1 MDDSLKILLQA
12 QLDTKTSLSTI
23 NGQIRQ
29 LSKGLEKL
37 NVKINFD
44 DNVLRDLNSQIKEIT
59 KDLTKSN
66 DVSVKINTSKLEKT
80 KSIFKDI
87 EGELISLKEKVSFDK
102 EGNQITKLVSQF
114 KLLDGTIKTI
124 TQGSSGRI
132 INEQSEKNLQK
143 IQNDREKALQQEQK
157 IRENITKQEQQSL
170 AQMQKQYQT
179 TLDLFNTLKNDSKNL
194 FKVSGDRNDLE
205 KYINQLASIKV
216 QLSDMQKG
224 KLSITDS
231 KTTQEIQ
238 KQLSLMEQ
246 EFNRQKSVIDLARQK
261 EQILTQINTKLKEI
275 QGLRSNTADSGE
287 IERLNKIEQ
296 SLKGV
301 KTNATDAN
309 SQLKLINAE
318 IKNFKIDAK
327 QSEAFKKLAFDIEQF
342 QKNTKSKLQNLF
354 DLGRIDSSQL
364 NKFLGQVNSLST
376 STPNARQEMIAL
388 RNEITNVARNANT
401 GATGIQKFAKNV
413 LQLAGISSVY
423 TVMQSLVGITKE
435 LTSNVMELDSA
446 MISLQRVSSGT
457 TSTYEE
463 FKNNMFQVAD
473 SVGSTATNM
482 INSAKEFSQLGYS
495 LEESGKLAET
505 ASKLATAGEMS
516 IDEATKN
523 LTASLTAFNM
533 EVADSEKIA
542 DIYNKMGNV
551 MSVTSSD
558 VGQALQRSANALAQA
573 NNSLEESVALI
584 ATANRSIQ
592 NSERVGT
599 ALKTISMRI
608 RGVSE
613 DGEVLNEKL
622 GEIVEKYTGVKI
634 FDEATQEFKS
644 TYQIVLELS
653 KVWSTL
659 SDKQQALLAEKLSGK
674 QNAEVFLAM
683 LNNSKDLVKGLE
695 EAQNALGTTE
705 EEMAIVMTSYEAK
718 VNQLKNA
725 WLELGQ
731 TLINSEFVKGLID
744 GLTNLVQGIT
754 TLVDNLDRVKPV
766 LGTILVLITS
776 IKAQNI
782 LASITSSVSGIK
794 TLGTSLGSLVGLL
807 GNATTGAMSFSSVL
821 SALNLNPVVL
831 GITALA
837 GSLLYF
843 KNKADEARIAEEQL
857 DQQRTQKLNTLK
869 EEVSSTENVRKS
881 YDEINES
888 TMTRAEKARELTKLQ
903 LDLIN
908 TYGAEA
914 NGIDLING
922 NYNQN
927 IAILDELIRKKKEY
941 LAQELGDKN
950 EDLSLD
956 AMNAR
961 TMGGDFSKG
970 EIYHVDDTQ
979 AEELDLITEQ
989 LNEMYD
995 NAKISSTALDDLFG
1009 KKRTISFVGDIN
1021 ESLEMM
1027 KVMKEMMKGTSLE
1040 GTDLYDALTDGISK
1054 MSDIA
1059 MEYNSNELERLK
1071 IQSDLIASEAM
1082 RQAGIEDLNDATDEQ
1097 ISKCSNYID
1106 TLSDVDKKA
1115 KDLASSLLG
1124 ISTASDADGIE
1135 TITAKL
1141 NGLKKSSE
1149 ECEQAVG
1156 KIETAMADLTGILE
1170 DLDAGNGITS
1180 GSLKK
1185 IISNY
1190 PDLLQYMNDEGELRE
1205 QLQKKMED
1213 YSDQYK
1219 NSSR

>member
-1 MDDSLKILLQA
+1 MDDLMLLLQA
-12 QLDTKTSLSTI
+12 QLEMQKTKDNI
-23 NGQIRQ
+23 NAQIKT
-29 LSKGLEKL
+29 LNGNLDKL
-37 NVKINFD
+37 NLKINFD
-44 DNVLRDLNSQIKEIT
+44 DNILKALNDQIKEIT

-143 IQNDREKALQQEQK
+143 IQNEREKALQQEQK

-457 TSTYEE
+457 ASTYEE

-608 RGVSE
+608 RSVSE
-613 DGEVLNEKL
+613 DGEVLDEKL

-644 TYQIVLELS
+644 TY
-653 KVWSTL
+653 
-659 SDKQQALLAEKLSGK
+659 
-674 QNAEVFLAM
+674 
-683 LNNSKDLVKGLE
+683 
-695 EAQNALGTTE
+695 
-705 EEMAIVMTSYEAK
+705 
-718 VNQLKNA
+718 
-725 WLELGQ
+725 
-731 TLINSEFVKGLID
+731 
-744 GLTNLVQGIT
+744 
-754 TLVDNLDRVKPV
+754 
-766 LGTILVLITS
+766 
-776 IKAQNI
+776 
-782 LASITSSVSGIK
+782 
-794 TLGTSLGSLVGLL
+794 
-807 GNATTGAMSFSSVL
+807 
-821 SALNLNPVVL
+821 
-831 GITALA
+831 
-837 GSLLYF
+837 
-843 KNKADEARIAEEQL
+843 
-857 DQQRTQKLNTLK
+857 
-869 EEVSSTENVRKS
+869 
-881 YDEINES
+881 EINKTVS
-888 TMTRAEKARELTKLQ
+888 L
-903 LDLIN
+903 
-908 TYGAEA
+908 YG
-914 NGIDLING
+914 
-922 NYNQN
+922 N
-927 IAILDELIRKKKEY
+927 I
-941 LAQELGDKN
+941 
-950 EDLSLD
+950 
-956 AMNAR
+956 
-961 TMGGDFSKG
+961 
-970 EIYHVDDTQ
+970 
-979 AEELDLITEQ
+979 
-989 LNEMYD
+989 
-995 NAKISSTALDDLFG
+995 
-1009 KKRTISFVGDIN
+1009 
-1021 ESLEMM
+1021 
-1027 KVMKEMMKGTSLE
+1027 
-1040 GTDLYDALTDGISK
+1040 
-1054 MSDIA
+1054 
-1059 MEYNSNELERLK
+1059 
-1071 IQSDLIASEAM
+1071 
-1082 RQAGIEDLNDATDEQ
+1082 
-1097 ISKCSNYID
+1097 
-1106 TLSDVDKKA
+1106 
-1115 KDLASSLLG
+1115 
-1124 ISTASDADGIE
+1124 
-1135 TITAKL
+1135 
-1141 NGLKKSSE
+1141 
-1149 ECEQAVG
+1149 
-1156 KIETAMADLTGILE
+1156 
-1170 DLDAGNGITS
+1170 
-1180 GSLKK
+1180 
-1185 IISNY
+1185 
-1190 PDLLQYMNDEGELRE
+1190 
-1205 QLQKKMED
+1205 
-1213 YSDQYK
+1213 
-1219 NSSR
+1219 

>member
-1 MDDSLKILLQA
+1 MDDLMLLLQA
-12 QLDTKTSLSTI
+12 QLEMQKTKDNI
-23 NGQIRQ
+23 NAQIKT
-29 LSKGLEKL
+29 LNGNLDKL
-37 NVKINFD
+37 NLKINFD
-44 DNVLRDLNSQIKEIT
+44 DNILKALNDQIKEIT

-124 TQGSSGRI
+124 TQGSNGRI

-143 IQNDREKALQQEQK
+143 IQNEREKALQQEQK

-457 TSTYEE
+457 ASTYEE

-608 RGVSE
+608 RSVSE
-613 DGEVLNEKL
+613 DGEVLDEKL

-644 TYQIVLELS
+644 TY
-653 KVWSTL
+653 
-659 SDKQQALLAEKLSGK
+659 
-674 QNAEVFLAM
+674 
-683 LNNSKDLVKGLE
+683 
-695 EAQNALGTTE
+695 
-705 EEMAIVMTSYEAK
+705 
-718 VNQLKNA
+718 
-725 WLELGQ
+725 
-731 TLINSEFVKGLID
+731 
-744 GLTNLVQGIT
+744 
-754 TLVDNLDRVKPV
+754 
-766 LGTILVLITS
+766 
-776 IKAQNI
+776 
-782 LASITSSVSGIK
+782 
-794 TLGTSLGSLVGLL
+794 
-807 GNATTGAMSFSSVL
+807 
-821 SALNLNPVVL
+821 
-831 GITALA
+831 
-837 GSLLYF
+837 
-843 KNKADEARIAEEQL
+843 
-857 DQQRTQKLNTLK
+857 
-869 EEVSSTENVRKS
+869 
-881 YDEINES
+881 EINKTVS
-888 TMTRAEKARELTKLQ
+888 L
-903 LDLIN
+903 
-908 TYGAEA
+908 YG
-914 NGIDLING
+914 
-922 NYNQN
+922 N
-927 IAILDELIRKKKEY
+927 I
-941 LAQELGDKN
+941 
-950 EDLSLD
+950 
-956 AMNAR
+956 
-961 TMGGDFSKG
+961 
-970 EIYHVDDTQ
+970 
-979 AEELDLITEQ
+979 
-989 LNEMYD
+989 
-995 NAKISSTALDDLFG
+995 
-1009 KKRTISFVGDIN
+1009 
-1021 ESLEMM
+1021 
-1027 KVMKEMMKGTSLE
+1027 
-1040 GTDLYDALTDGISK
+1040 
-1054 MSDIA
+1054 
-1059 MEYNSNELERLK
+1059 
-1071 IQSDLIASEAM
+1071 
-1082 RQAGIEDLNDATDEQ
+1082 
-1097 ISKCSNYID
+1097 
-1106 TLSDVDKKA
+1106 
-1115 KDLASSLLG
+1115 
-1124 ISTASDADGIE
+1124 
-1135 TITAKL
+1135 
-1141 NGLKKSSE
+1141 
-1149 ECEQAVG
+1149 
-1156 KIETAMADLTGILE
+1156 
-1170 DLDAGNGITS
+1170 
-1180 GSLKK
+1180 
-1185 IISNY
+1185 
-1190 PDLLQYMNDEGELRE
+1190 
-1205 QLQKKMED
+1205 
-1213 YSDQYK
+1213 
-1219 NSSR
+1219 

>member
-1 MDDSLKILLQA
+1 
-12 QLDTKTSLSTI
+12 
-23 NGQIRQ
+23 
-29 LSKGLEKL
+29 
-37 NVKINFD
+37 
-44 DNVLRDLNSQIKEIT
+44 
-59 KDLTKSN
+59 
-66 DVSVKINTSKLEKT
+66 
-80 KSIFKDI
+80 
-87 EGELISLKEKVSFDK
+87 
-102 EGNQITKLVSQF
+102 
-114 KLLDGTIKTI
+114 
-124 TQGSSGRI
+124 
-132 INEQSEKNLQK
+132 
-143 IQNDREKALQQEQK
+143 
-157 IRENITKQEQQSL
+157 
-170 AQMQKQYQT
+170 MQKQYQT

-216 QLSDMQKG
+216 QLSDMKKG

-318 IKNFKIDAK
+318 IKNFKIDSK

-613 DGEVLNEKL
+613 DGEVLDEKL

-644 TYQIVLELS
+644 TY
-653 KVWSTL
+653 
-659 SDKQQALLAEKLSGK
+659 
-674 QNAEVFLAM
+674 
-683 LNNSKDLVKGLE
+683 
-695 EAQNALGTTE
+695 
-705 EEMAIVMTSYEAK
+705 
-718 VNQLKNA
+718 
-725 WLELGQ
+725 
-731 TLINSEFVKGLID
+731 
-744 GLTNLVQGIT
+744 
-754 TLVDNLDRVKPV
+754 
-766 LGTILVLITS
+766 
-776 IKAQNI
+776 
-782 LASITSSVSGIK
+782 
-794 TLGTSLGSLVGLL
+794 
-807 GNATTGAMSFSSVL
+807 
-821 SALNLNPVVL
+821 
-831 GITALA
+831 
-837 GSLLYF
+837 
-843 KNKADEARIAEEQL
+843 
-857 DQQRTQKLNTLK
+857 
-869 EEVSSTENVRKS
+869 
-881 YDEINES
+881 EINKTVS
-888 TMTRAEKARELTKLQ
+888 L
-903 LDLIN
+903 
-908 TYGAEA
+908 YG
-914 NGIDLING
+914 
-922 NYNQN
+922 N
-927 IAILDELIRKKKEY
+927 I
-941 LAQELGDKN
+941 
-950 EDLSLD
+950 
-956 AMNAR
+956 
-961 TMGGDFSKG
+961 
-970 EIYHVDDTQ
+970 
-979 AEELDLITEQ
+979 
-989 LNEMYD
+989 
-995 NAKISSTALDDLFG
+995 
-1009 KKRTISFVGDIN
+1009 
-1021 ESLEMM
+1021 
-1027 KVMKEMMKGTSLE
+1027 
-1040 GTDLYDALTDGISK
+1040 
-1054 MSDIA
+1054 
-1059 MEYNSNELERLK
+1059 
-1071 IQSDLIASEAM
+1071 
-1082 RQAGIEDLNDATDEQ
+1082 
-1097 ISKCSNYID
+1097 
-1106 TLSDVDKKA
+1106 
-1115 KDLASSLLG
+1115 
-1124 ISTASDADGIE
+1124 
-1135 TITAKL
+1135 
-1141 NGLKKSSE
+1141 
-1149 ECEQAVG
+1149 
-1156 KIETAMADLTGILE
+1156 
-1170 DLDAGNGITS
+1170 
-1180 GSLKK
+1180 
-1185 IISNY
+1185 
-1190 PDLLQYMNDEGELRE
+1190 
-1205 QLQKKMED
+1205 
-1213 YSDQYK
+1213 
-1219 NSSR
+1219 

>member
-23 NGQIRQ
+23 NGQIKQ

-124 TQGSSGRI
+124 TQGSNGRI

-342 QKNTKSKLQNLF
+342 QQNTKSKLQNLF

-457 TSTYEE
+457 ASTYEE

-533 EVADSEKIA
+533 EVADSGKIA

-608 RGVSE
+608 RGKIM
-613 DGEVLNEKL
+613 LKYI
-622 GEIVEKYTGVKI
+622 EIC
-634 FDEATQEFKS
+634 A
-644 TYQIVLELS
+644 
-653 KVWSTL
+653 
-659 SDKQQALLAEKLSGK
+659 
-674 QNAEVFLAM
+674 
-683 LNNSKDLVKGLE
+683 
-695 EAQNALGTTE
+695 
-705 EEMAIVMTSYEAK
+705 
-718 VNQLKNA
+718 
-725 WLELGQ
+725 
-731 TLINSEFVKGLID
+731 
-744 GLTNLVQGIT
+744 
-754 TLVDNLDRVKPV
+754 
-766 LGTILVLITS
+766 
-776 IKAQNI
+776 
-782 LASITSSVSGIK
+782 
-794 TLGTSLGSLVGLL
+794 
-807 GNATTGAMSFSSVL
+807 
-821 SALNLNPVVL
+821 
-831 GITALA
+831 
-837 GSLLYF
+837 
-843 KNKADEARIAEEQL
+843 
-857 DQQRTQKLNTLK
+857 
-869 EEVSSTENVRKS
+869 
-881 YDEINES
+881 
-888 TMTRAEKARELTKLQ
+888 
-903 LDLIN
+903 
-908 TYGAEA
+908 
-914 NGIDLING
+914 
-922 NYNQN
+922 
-927 IAILDELIRKKKEY
+927 
-941 LAQELGDKN
+941 
-950 EDLSLD
+950 
-956 AMNAR
+956 
-961 TMGGDFSKG
+961 
-970 EIYHVDDTQ
+970 
-979 AEELDLITEQ
+979 
-989 LNEMYD
+989 
-995 NAKISSTALDDLFG
+995 
-1009 KKRTISFVGDIN
+1009 
-1021 ESLEMM
+1021 
-1027 KVMKEMMKGTSLE
+1027 
-1040 GTDLYDALTDGISK
+1040 
-1054 MSDIA
+1054 
-1059 MEYNSNELERLK
+1059 
-1071 IQSDLIASEAM
+1071 
-1082 RQAGIEDLNDATDEQ
+1082 
-1097 ISKCSNYID
+1097 
-1106 TLSDVDKKA
+1106 
-1115 KDLASSLLG
+1115 
-1124 ISTASDADGIE
+1124 
-1135 TITAKL
+1135 
-1141 NGLKKSSE
+1141 
-1149 ECEQAVG
+1149 
-1156 KIETAMADLTGILE
+1156 
-1170 DLDAGNGITS
+1170 
-1180 GSLKK
+1180 
-1185 IISNY
+1185 
-1190 PDLLQYMNDEGELRE
+1190 
-1205 QLQKKMED
+1205 
-1213 YSDQYK
+1213 
-1219 NSSR
+1219 

>member
-1 MDDSLKILLQA
+1 MEDSLKLVLQA
-12 QLDTKTSLSTI
+12 ELDKATSLNNI
-23 NGQIRQ
+23 NKQIEQ

-342 QKNTKSKLQNLF
+342 QQNTKSKLQNLF

-435 LTSNVMELDSA
+435 LTSSVMELDSA

-457 TSTYEE
+457 ASTYEE

-533 EVADSEKIA
+533 EVADSGKIA

-608 RGVSE
+608 RGKIM
-613 DGEVLNEKL
+613 LKYI
-622 GEIVEKYTGVKI
+622 EIC
-634 FDEATQEFKS
+634 A
-644 TYQIVLELS
+644 
-653 KVWSTL
+653 
-659 SDKQQALLAEKLSGK
+659 
-674 QNAEVFLAM
+674 
-683 LNNSKDLVKGLE
+683 
-695 EAQNALGTTE
+695 
-705 EEMAIVMTSYEAK
+705 
-718 VNQLKNA
+718 
-725 WLELGQ
+725 
-731 TLINSEFVKGLID
+731 
-744 GLTNLVQGIT
+744 
-754 TLVDNLDRVKPV
+754 
-766 LGTILVLITS
+766 
-776 IKAQNI
+776 
-782 LASITSSVSGIK
+782 
-794 TLGTSLGSLVGLL
+794 
-807 GNATTGAMSFSSVL
+807 
-821 SALNLNPVVL
+821 
-831 GITALA
+831 
-837 GSLLYF
+837 
-843 KNKADEARIAEEQL
+843 
-857 DQQRTQKLNTLK
+857 
-869 EEVSSTENVRKS
+869 
-881 YDEINES
+881 
-888 TMTRAEKARELTKLQ
+888 
-903 LDLIN
+903 
-908 TYGAEA
+908 
-914 NGIDLING
+914 
-922 NYNQN
+922 
-927 IAILDELIRKKKEY
+927 
-941 LAQELGDKN
+941 
-950 EDLSLD
+950 
-956 AMNAR
+956 
-961 TMGGDFSKG
+961 
-970 EIYHVDDTQ
+970 
-979 AEELDLITEQ
+979 
-989 LNEMYD
+989 
-995 NAKISSTALDDLFG
+995 
-1009 KKRTISFVGDIN
+1009 
-1021 ESLEMM
+1021 
-1027 KVMKEMMKGTSLE
+1027 
-1040 GTDLYDALTDGISK
+1040 
-1054 MSDIA
+1054 
-1059 MEYNSNELERLK
+1059 
-1071 IQSDLIASEAM
+1071 
-1082 RQAGIEDLNDATDEQ
+1082 
-1097 ISKCSNYID
+1097 
-1106 TLSDVDKKA
+1106 
-1115 KDLASSLLG
+1115 
-1124 ISTASDADGIE
+1124 
-1135 TITAKL
+1135 
-1141 NGLKKSSE
+1141 
-1149 ECEQAVG
+1149 
-1156 KIETAMADLTGILE
+1156 
-1170 DLDAGNGITS
+1170 
-1180 GSLKK
+1180 
-1185 IISNY
+1185 
-1190 PDLLQYMNDEGELRE
+1190 
-1205 QLQKKMED
+1205 
-1213 YSDQYK
+1213 
-1219 NSSR
+1219 